1 MLNLALSKRLQSLPP
16 YLFAQIDQQKR
27 ALRARGVK
35 LIDLSIGDP
44 DIPAPQAMLSALHKY
59 SRIKAY
65 QKYPLD
71 AGLDSFKAAIAG
83 WSKKRFG
90 ISLDPSCEILPLIGS
105 KEGLVHF
112 PLAFVDPGDVILI
125 PSPGYPGYRGACA
138 FSGARVY
145 ELPLLAGNDFLPD
158 LQKIP
163 VSVKNKARLIYL
175 NYPNNPTSVLAP
187 RRFLE
192 DAVRFCREYG
202 IILAYDNAYSEVYFD
217 APASKKPLSI
227 LAIPGAKEV
236 AIEFHSLSKTFCFT
250 GARVGWA
257 AGNSGLIQGLAKVKT
272 NVDSGVF
279 LAIQKAGETALLK
292 ENGFIEKMR
301 RTVQERRDAFLPAL
315 KRAGFKEIRA
325 DATFYVWARLP
336 RPWTS
341 SLEYAAYLLGKKH
354 IAATP
359 GEGFGKYGEGY
370 IRFALTLDKTILAHI
385 VL

>member
-1 MLNLALSKRLQSLPP
+1 MLKFALSQRLQNLPP

-44 DIPAPQAMLSALHKY
+44 DIPAPPAMLATLSKY
-59 SRIKAY
+59 SRIKEY

-71 AGLDSFKAAIAG
+71 AGLDSFKTAIAG
-83 WSKKRFG
+83 WSKKHFG

-112 PLAFVDPGDVILI
+112 PLAFVDPGEIVLV

-138 FSGARVY
+138 FSGARLY
-145 ELPLLAGNDFLPD
+145 ELPLKADNDFLPD
-158 LQKIP
+158 FKKIP
-163 VSVKNKARLIYL
+163 LSVKNKAKLIYL

-202 IILAYDNAYSEVYFD
+202 IILAYDNAYSEVYFGQ
-217 APASKKPLSI
+217 KPLSI
-227 LAIPGAKEV
+227 LQIPGAKEV

-257 AGNSGLIQGLAKVKT
+257 CGNPHLVKGLAKVKT
-272 NVDSGVF
+272 NLDSGVF
-279 LAIQKAGETALLK
+279 LAIQKAGETALLSQAA
-292 ENGFIEKMR
+292 FVEKMR
-301 RTVQERRDAFLPAL
+301 RTLAGRRTVFLPVL
-315 KRAGFKEIRA
+315 KRAGFKAIHC
-325 DATFYVWARLP
+325 DATFYVWAKLP

-341 SLEYAAYLLGKKH
+341 SLEYAAYLLNQKH
-354 IAATP
+354 IVATP
-359 GEGFGKYGEGY
+359 GLGFGKYGEGY
-370 IRFALTLDKTILAHI
+370 IRFALTLDKNILSK
-385 VL
+385 VSL